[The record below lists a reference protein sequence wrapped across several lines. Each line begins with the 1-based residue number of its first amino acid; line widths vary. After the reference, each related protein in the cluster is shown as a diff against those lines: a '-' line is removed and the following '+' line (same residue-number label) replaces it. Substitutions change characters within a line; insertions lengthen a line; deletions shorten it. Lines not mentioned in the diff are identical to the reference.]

1 MALMERLRNST
12 KVIFWI
18 LILSFG
24 LLWGLADTGAIDAI
38 MIGPRSLAEVN
49 GRAITAEEYNAR
61 VNAYTQQY
69 QDQTGDAPTLE
80 MRASYD
86 RIAWD
91 ELVLERIIESEMERL
106 GITVT
111 DDEIVEMITGP
122 NPHPMVAQYF
132 TREDGTIDRLAMQ
145 TAIEDQENASIWLNI
160 EAQLRE
166 QRSREKLNTYIQ
178 SSLRVTDSEVEQEFV
193 RENSVASVQFVR
205 FPYASVSEDEL
216 TVTDSEINSYY
227 RANRNQF
234 EQDKSWRFSFVS
246 YSKLPTAQDTA
257 RAIQEVADLRADFAQ
272 ASNDSLFIRDY
283 FSDRPYFGDWLNPS
297 EVNWFLADVVALNDG
312 EVTEPVIHDN
322 LVSIAKRTES
332 RAGNETFTRV
342 RKIQL
347 NFNDANRAE
356 QLAAARDIVAR
367 IGSGASFESIARVN
381 SAHAS
386 ASRGG
391 ELGYIA
397 RDEYPTAVS
406 NAVFNTRVG
415 NVTQPLED
423 GDRFL
428 IFQIVDRS
436 NREVRIAQFSRIID
450 AEGGGTVSAMRE
462 EALDFREYA
471 DLDGFTSEAE
481 RRNLD
486 VGEGFATKDTPF
498 ITGIGQSQI
507 LLNELESIDRRNTLT
522 DVIELD
528 EQFIVVYVTE
538 IIEAGP
544 QPLDEVRAQIEN
556 TLRTEKRKQITR
568 ERVEQL
574 LASNPTL
581 EGLAAADGK
590 DVQSVSSLRLSSN
603 TLPGAGREPLVV
615 GAAFGAELNTVS
627 PVIAGENAA
636 FVLMV
641 TERTEPDVSQMP
653 ASFRTQTRDRLQM
666 EKTQAF
672 QQVWIERLREDADIN
687 DFRRFYM

>member
-1 MALMERLRNST
+1 MERLRNST

-234 EQDKSWRFSFVS
+234 EQDKSWRFQFCVI
-246 YSKLPTAQDTA
+246 LQ
-257 RAIQEVADLRADFAQ
+257 VAHGPGYRPG
-272 ASNDSLFIRDY
+272 DS
-283 FSDRPYFGDWLNPS
+283 
-297 EVNWFLADVVALNDG
+297 
-312 EVTEPVIHDN
+312 
-322 LVSIAKRTES
+322 
-332 RAGNETFTRV
+332 
-342 RKIQL
+342 
-347 NFNDANRAE
+347 
-356 QLAAARDIVAR
+356 
-367 IGSGASFESIARVN
+367 GSG
-381 SAHAS
+381 
-386 ASRGG
+386 
-391 ELGYIA
+391 
-397 RDEYPTAVS
+397 
-406 NAVFNTRVG
+406 
-415 NVTQPLED
+415 
-423 GDRFL
+423 
-428 IFQIVDRS
+428 
-436 NREVRIAQFSRIID
+436 
-450 AEGGGTVSAMRE
+450 
-462 EALDFREYA
+462 
-471 DLDGFTSEAE
+471 
-481 RRNLD
+481 
-486 VGEGFATKDTPF
+486 
-498 ITGIGQSQI
+498 
-507 LLNELESIDRRNTLT
+507 
-522 DVIELD
+522 
-528 EQFIVVYVTE
+528 
-538 IIEAGP
+538 
-544 QPLDEVRAQIEN
+544 
-556 TLRTEKRKQITR
+556 
-568 ERVEQL
+568 
-574 LASNPTL
+574 
-581 EGLAAADGK
+581 
-590 DVQSVSSLRLSSN
+590 
-603 TLPGAGREPLVV
+603 
-615 GAAFGAELNTVS
+615 
-627 PVIAGENAA
+627 
-636 FVLMV
+636 
-641 TERTEPDVSQMP
+641 
-653 ASFRTQTRDRLQM
+653 
-666 EKTQAF
+666 
-672 QQVWIERLREDADIN
+672 
-687 DFRRFYM
+687 